1 MKQFLPVKIEILYLT
16 NEADVITT
24 SGVLTDDQADVVKSW
39 QESWNNQ

>member
-24 SGVLTDDQADVVKSW
+24 SGNTPTNDDEADVVQGWS
-39 QESWNNQ
+39 QGWN